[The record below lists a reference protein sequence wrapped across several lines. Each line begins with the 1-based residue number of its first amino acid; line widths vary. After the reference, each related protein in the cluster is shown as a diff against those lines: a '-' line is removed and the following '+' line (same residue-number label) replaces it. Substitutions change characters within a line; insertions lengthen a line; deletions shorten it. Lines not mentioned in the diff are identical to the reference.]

1 MSREDPKVDT
11 WLSDAQLAKC
21 ARADTDPS
29 PSPIPTQIVSNGEWM
44 PMPQTEE
51 QQRIEVRTNEL
62 AAAAAKKLGMSR
74 RKFMATTGGMAATFL
89 AMNEVFGRYFNVNRD
104 ALYEGEAF
112 ADGGPPKDLFV
123 FDDQLHMIRQSKTE
137 ENRAL
142 RALAQGYPGAAEF
155 DTNPFNPPLGSP
167 AGTAQLPDELALRG
181 NLDVSN
187 GLWRNWNPALIGDPM
202 DHEIFHLQAFI
213 KSLFLDSQ
221 MTVGLLSNITGFLP
235 VFVSGEEPKNVF
247 DARNIEVLTADQTVG
262 VRDFVNKLAG
272 SQRLYAHGL
281 LYPGTANL
289 FEIQRQIDHN
299 KPDAWKGYC
308 VSLAA
313 KQITDPAG
321 DSMKQWRLDDE
332 QVMYPTFELIR
343 KYQVILRHERPGF
356 GNICVHKGFAP
367 PPHDAAHDNPENG
380 NPEDLPKA
388 ARDWPT
394 FNFIIYHSCIRPVLF
409 YNPTPLLNLLSQHPV
424 LREGV
429 PDIEWTT
436 RFAQLSRNLHNVYA
450 EVGST
455 FASTIITFPS
465 VWAHIIG
472 QLLQNMGSH
481 RVVFG
486 SDSLW
491 YGSPQWQY
499 EAFWRFQIPE
509 QLQEKWH
516 YPEIKE
522 RDKRRIIGLNSAR
535 LYHVAPRLTKNFG
548 AITEDWESKHPA
560 DLASL
565 KTLLEF
571 PHASDN
577 ISRMRQRYLAEGATP
592 DHKRYGWI
600 RTLV

>member
-1 MSREDPKVDT
+1 MSREDPHIET

-21 ARADTDPS
+21 ARADADPF

-44 PMPQTEE
+44 PLPQTPE
-51 QQRIEVRTNEL
+51 QKRIEARTNEL
-62 AAAAAKKLGMSR
+62 ADGAAKKLGMSR

-89 AMNEVFGRYFNVNRD
+89 AMNEVFGRFFNVSRES
-104 ALYEGEAF
+104 LFESEAF
-112 ADGGPPKDLFV
+112 AADGPPAGTFI
-123 FDDQLHMIRQSKTE
+123 FDDQLHMIRQSNTTS
-137 ENRAL
+137 NRGL

-155 DTNPFNPPLGSP
+155 TSNPFNPPLGSGLTTP
-167 AGTAQLPDELALRG
+167 LLDELALRG
-181 NLDVSN
+181 NLDVSS
-187 GLWRNWNPALIGDPM
+187 GRWRNWNPALIGDPM

-235 VFVSGEEPKNVF
+235 VFVSGAEPKNVF
-247 DARNIEVLTADQTVG
+247 DARNIEVLTADQTAG
-262 VRDFVNKLAG
+262 VRDFVNRLAG

-321 DSMKQWRLDDE
+321 APMKQWRLDDE

-343 KYQVILRHERPGF
+343 KYQVILRHERPAF

-367 PPHDAAHDNPENG
+367 TADDTPQNG

-394 FNFIIYHSCIRPVLF
+394 FNFIIYHSCIFPVLF
-409 YNPTPLLNLLSQHPV
+409 YNPDPLANLLSAHPV

-429 PDIEWTT
+429 PDIKWTT
-436 RFAQLSRNLHNVYA
+436 RFAQLSRNLNNVYA

-455 FASTIITFPS
+455 FASTIITFPT
-465 VWAHIIG
+465 VWAHIVG

-481 RVVFG
+481 RIVFG

-491 YGSPQWQY
+491 YGSPTWQY
-499 EAFWRFQIPE
+499 EAFWRVQIPRF
-509 QLQEKWH
+509 LLDRRG
-516 YPEIKE
+516 YPGDTGA
-522 RDKRRIIGLNSAR
+522 DKRDLIGMNPAPAR
-535 LYHVAPRLTKNFG
+535 HAPSPLPPEVA
-548 AITEDWESKHPA
+548 
-560 DLASL
+560 
-565 KTLLEF
+565 
-571 PHASDN
+571 
-577 ISRMRQRYLAEGATP
+577 AT
-592 DHKRYGWI
+592 
-600 RTLV
+600 

>member
-1 MSREDPKVDT
+1 MSREDPRIET
-11 WLSDAQLAKC
+11 WLTDEQLAKC
-21 ARADTDPS
+21 TRADTDPF

-44 PMPQTEE
+44 PMPQTQE
-51 QQRIEVRTNEL
+51 QRRVEARTHEL
-62 AAAAAKKLGMSR
+62 ADEASKKLGISR
-74 RKFMATTGGMAATFL
+74 RAFLAGAGGMAATFL
-89 AMNEVFGRYFNVNRD
+89 AMNEVYGAFFKVDRDEMFEDDASDGNR
-104 ALYEGEAF
+104 L
-112 ADGGPPKDLFV
+112 PKDLFI

-155 DTNPFNPPLGSP
+155 HTNPFNPPLGSP
-167 AGTAQLPDELALRG
+167 AGTSQLPDELALRG

-213 KSLFLDSQ
+213 RSLLLDSQ

-235 VFVSGEEPKNVF
+235 VFVSGAEPKNVF
-247 DARNIEVLTADQTVG
+247 DARNIEVLTADQTAG

-289 FEIQRQIDHN
+289 FDIQRQIDHN
-299 KPDAWKGYC
+299 KPDSWKGYC

-321 DSMKQWRLDDE
+321 ESMKQWRLDDE

-343 KYQVILRHERPGF
+343 KYQVILRHERPAF

-367 PPHDAAHDNPENG
+367 TADDTPQNG

-394 FNFIIYHSCIRPVLF
+394 FNFIIYHSCIAPVLF
-409 YNPTPLLNLLSQHPV
+409 YNPEPLRNLLSAHPV

-429 PDIEWTT
+429 PDIRWTT
-436 RFAQLSRNLHNVYA
+436 RFGQLSRNLNNVYA

-455 FASTIITFPS
+455 FASTVITFPT
-465 VWAHIIG
+465 VWAHIVG
-472 QLLQNMGSH
+472 QLLQNMGSD
-481 RVVFG
+481 RIVFV

-491 YGSPQWQY
+491 YGSPKWQY
-499 EAFWRFQIPE
+499 GAVWRFQIP
-509 QLQEKWH
+509 QSLQDRWG
-516 YPEIKE
+516 YPEITE
-522 RDKRRIIGLNSAR
+522 SDRRNIIGLNSAR
-535 LYHVAPRLTKNFG
+535 R
-548 AITEDWESKHPA
+548 S
-560 DLASL
+560 
-565 KTLLEF
+565 
-571 PHASDN
+571 
-577 ISRMRQRYLAEGATP
+577 
-592 DHKRYGWI
+592 
-600 RTLV
+600 

>member
-1 MSREDPKVDT
+1 MSHDDDLSRET
-11 WLSDAQLAKC
+11 WLSEAQLAKC
-21 ARADTDPS
+21 TRADVDPF
-29 PSPIPTQIVSNGEWM
+29 PSPIPAQVVSNGEWL
-44 PMPQTEE
+44 PMPQTHE
-51 QQRIEVRTNEL
+51 QQRIEARTNEL
-62 AAAAAKKLGMSR
+62 AERAAKKLGMSR

-89 AMNEVFGRYFNVNRD
+89 AMNDVFGGFFNISRD
-104 ALYEGEAF
+104 ALFESEAF
-112 ADGGPPKDLFV
+112 AADGPPADLFI
-123 FDDQLHMIRQSKTE
+123 FDDQLHMIRQSHLA

-155 DTNPFNPPLGSP
+155 TSNVFNPPLGSP
-167 AGTAQLPDELALRG
+167 PGTAPLLDELALNG
-181 NLDVSN
+181 NLDASG
-187 GLWRNWNPALIGDPM
+187 GLWRNWNPALLGDPM
-202 DHEIFHLQAFI
+202 DFEIFHLVAFI
-213 KSLFLDSQ
+213 KSLYFDSQ

-235 VFVSGEEPKNVF
+235 VFVSGEEPKNVN
-247 DARNIEVLTADQTVG
+247 DARSIEVLTADQTAG
-262 VRDFVNKLAG
+262 VRDFVNQLAG

-313 KQITDPAG
+313 KQVTDPAG
-321 DSMKQWRLDDE
+321 APMKQWRLDDE
-332 QVMYPTFELIR
+332 QVMYPTFELI
-343 KYQVILRHERPGF
+343 KKHQVILRNERPAF

-367 PPHDAAHDNPENG
+367 PPHNAAHDNPENG

-409 YNPTPLLNLLSQHPV
+409 YNPVPLSNLLSPNPR

-436 RFAQLSRNLHNVYA
+436 RFAQVSRNLNNVYA

-455 FASTIITFPS
+455 FASTIITFPT
-465 VWAHIIG
+465 VWAHIVG

-481 RVVFG
+481 RIVFG

-509 QLQEKWH
+509 ELQHKWG
-516 YPEIKE
+516 YPAISEA
-522 RDKRRIIGLNSAR
+522 DKRNILGLNSAR
-535 LYHVAPRLTKNFG
+535 LYHVSSTIPKKFG
-548 AITEDWESKHPA
+548 KIPA
-560 DLASL
+560 DFESRIPAGL

-571 PHASDN
+571 PGFASDN
-577 ISRMRQRYLAEGATP
+577 ISKIKQRYLAEGGTP
-592 DHKRYGWI
+592 DHTRRGWI
-600 RTLV
+600 RTFV

>member
-1 MSREDPKVDT
+1 MSHEDPKVDT
-11 WLSDAQLAKC
+11 WLSADQLAKC
-21 ARADTDPS
+21 VRADTDPF

-51 QQRIEVRTNEL
+51 QQRIEARTNEL
-62 AAAAAKKLGMSR
+62 AAKAAKKLGMSR
-74 RKFMATTGGMAATFL
+74 RQFMATTGGMAATFL
-89 AMNEVFGRYFNVNRD
+89 AMNEIFGRYFTVSRD

-112 ADGGPPKDLFV
+112 AADGPPRDLFI
-123 FDDQLHMIRQSKTE
+123 FDDQLHMIRQSNTTS
-137 ENRAL
+137 NRGL

-155 DTNPFNPPLGSP
+155 TSNPFNPPLGSGLTTP
-167 AGTAQLPDELALRG
+167 LLDELALRG
-181 NLDVSN
+181 DIDVSD
-187 GLWRNWNPALIGDPM
+187 GLWRNWNPALVGDPM
-202 DHEIFHLQAFI
+202 DDEIFHLEAFI

-235 VFVSGEEPKNVF
+235 VFVTGAEPRNVF
-247 DARNIEVLTADQTVG
+247 EARSIEVLTADQTAG

-289 FEIQRQIDHN
+289 FEIQRQIDQN
-299 KPDAWKGYC
+299 QPDSWKGYC

-313 KQITDPAG
+313 KQVTDPAG
-321 DSMKQWRLDDE
+321 ESMKQWRLDDE
-332 QVMYPTFELIR
+332 QVMYPTFELIK
-343 KYQVILRHERPGF
+343 KYQHILQHERPGF

-380 NPEDLPKA
+380 NPEDLPKV
-388 ARDWPT
+388 ARDWPS

-409 YNPTPLLNLLSQHPV
+409 YNPTPLANLLSAHPV

-436 RFAQLSRNLHNVYA
+436 RFAQLSRRLHNVYA

-472 QLLQNMGSH
+472 QLLQNMGSK

-509 QLQEKWH
+509 RLQDKWD
-516 YPEIKE
+516 YPEIKDH
-522 RDKRRIIGLNSAR
+522 DKRNIIGLNSAR
-535 LYHVAPRLTKNFG
+535 LYNVAPRRPKKFG
-548 AITEDWESKHPA
+548 GITADWESKLPA
-560 DLASL
+560 DLAVL

-577 ISRMRQRYLAEGATP
+577 ISKMRQRYLAEGVTP
-592 DHKRYGWI
+592 DHRRYGWI
-600 RTLV
+600 RALV

>member
-1 MSREDPKVDT
+1 MSHEDPKVDT
-11 WLSDAQLAKC
+11 WLSDDQLAKC
-21 ARADTDPS
+21 VRADTDPF

-51 QQRIEVRTNEL
+51 QQRIEARTNEL
-62 AAAAAKKLGMSR
+62 AAKAAKKLGMSR
-74 RKFMATTGGMAATFL
+74 RQFMATTGGMAATFL
-89 AMNEVFGRYFNVNRD
+89 AMNEIFGRYFTVSRD

-112 ADGGPPKDLFV
+112 AADGPPRDLFI
-123 FDDQLHMIRQSKTE
+123 FDDQLHMIRQSNTTS
-137 ENRAL
+137 NRGL

-155 DTNPFNPPLGSP
+155 TSNPFNPPLGSGLTTP
-167 AGTAQLPDELALRG
+167 LLDELALRG
-181 NLDVSN
+181 DIDVSD
-187 GLWRNWNPALIGDPM
+187 GLWRNWNPALVGDPM
-202 DHEIFHLQAFI
+202 DDEIFHLEAFI

-235 VFVSGEEPKNVF
+235 VFVTGAEPRNVF
-247 DARNIEVLTADQTVG
+247 EARSIEVLTADQTAG

-289 FEIQRQIDHN
+289 FEIQRQIDQN
-299 KPDAWKGYC
+299 QPDSWKGYC

-313 KQITDPAG
+313 KQVTDPAG
-321 DSMKQWRLDDE
+321 ESMKQWRLDDE
-332 QVMYPTFELIR
+332 QVMYPTFELIK
-343 KYQVILRHERPGF
+343 KYQHILQHERPGF

-380 NPEDLPKA
+380 NPEDLPKV
-388 ARDWPT
+388 ARDWPS

-409 YNPTPLLNLLSQHPV
+409 YNPTPLANLLSAHPV

-436 RFAQLSRNLHNVYA
+436 RFAQLSRRLHNVYA

-472 QLLQNMGSH
+472 QLLQNMGSK

-509 QLQEKWH
+509 RLQDKWD
-516 YPEIKE
+516 YPEIKDH
-522 RDKRRIIGLNSAR
+522 DKRNIIGLNSAR
-535 LYHVAPRLTKNFG
+535 LYNVAPRRPKKFG
-548 AITEDWESKHPA
+548 GITEDWESKLPA
-560 DLASL
+560 DLAVL

-577 ISRMRQRYLAEGATP
+577 ISKMRQRYLAEGATP
-592 DHKRYGWI
+592 DHRRYGWI
-600 RTLV
+600 RALV